1 MRTLALALG
10 CTVLAAGFAGCI
22 GDDGVFQNLDE
33 TSESVNC
40 TERNRVD
47 ETEGS
52 LGPGESLTAETN
64 ISLSPAKASIE
75 LSTEGRGTIDLELTR
90 GGATVWQGSHSNT
103 GNSDFSDQVGDLD
116 AGTYTL
122 TATTETG
129 IYTSADLTLALS
141 YQNCTTST

>member
-1 MRTLALALG
+1 MRTLALALT

-22 GDDGVFQNLDE
+22 GDDGFFEELDE
-33 TSESVNC
+33 TSESTSC

-47 ETEGS
+47 ETGGS
-52 LGPGESLTAETN
+52 LRPGGSLTAETN
-64 ISLSPAKASIE
+64 ISLSPAEASIE
-75 LSTEGRGTIDLELTR
+75 LSTEGRGTVDLELTR
-90 GGATVWQGSHSNT
+90 DGATVWTGSHANT
-103 GNSDFSDQVGDLD
+103 GNSDFSETVDGLD

-129 IYTSADLTLALS
+129 IYTEADLTLALS

>member
-1 MRTLALALG
+1 MRTLVLALG
-10 CTVLAAGFAGCI
+10 CVVLVAGFAGCI
-22 GDDGVFQNLDE
+22 GGDGFFEDLEE
-33 TSESVNC
+33 TSESVSC

-47 ETEGS
+47 ETGGD
-52 LGPGESLTAETN
+52 LGPGESLSAETN
-64 ISLSPAKASIE
+64 ISLSPAKAAIE

-90 GGATVWQGSHSNT
+90 EGATVWEGSHSNT

-129 IYTSADLTLALS
+129 IYTSVELTLELS
-141 YQNCTTST
+141 YQDCTTST